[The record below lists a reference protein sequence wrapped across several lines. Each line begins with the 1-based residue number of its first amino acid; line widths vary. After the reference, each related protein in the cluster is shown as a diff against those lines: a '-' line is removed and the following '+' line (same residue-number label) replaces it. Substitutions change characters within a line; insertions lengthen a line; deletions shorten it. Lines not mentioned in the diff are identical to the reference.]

1 MVLVKN
7 WPFFQLFFLGNIA
20 HLLQFLIYAAPSPH
34 PPPPLILLAT
44 DERKRFQNLKIVLNN
59 KNEKSEDYSK
69 AD

>member
-20 HLLQFLIYAAPSPH
+20 HLLQFLIYAAP
-34 PPPPLILLAT
+34 PPPPPSLLLLAT
-44 DERKRFQNLKIVLNN
+44 DERKRFQYLKIVLNN

>member
-7 WPFFQLFFLGNIA
+7 CPFFQLFFLGNIA
-20 HLLQFLIYAAPSPH
+20 HLLQFLIYAA
-34 PPPPLILLAT
+34 PPLILLAT

>member
-20 HLLQFLIYAAPSPH
+20 HLLQFLIYAAPPS
-34 PPPPLILLAT
+34 LLLLAT
-44 DERKRFQNLKIVLNN
+44 DERKRFQYLKIVLNN

>member
-20 HLLQFLIYAAPSPH
+20 HLLQFLIYAAPTLPR
-34 PPPPLILLAT
+34 LLLLAT